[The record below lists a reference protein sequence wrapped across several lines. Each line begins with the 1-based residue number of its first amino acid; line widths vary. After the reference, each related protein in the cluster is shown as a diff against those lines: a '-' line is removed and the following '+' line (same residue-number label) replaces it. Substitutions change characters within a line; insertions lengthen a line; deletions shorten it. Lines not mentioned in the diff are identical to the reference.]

1 MGRTLR
7 ELRETMDPAELAI
20 WIARN
25 RESPI
30 GLDRED
36 FHAAQ
41 VAAAVGGGKVID
53 LMPRWGEAVRDDPEA
68 ALDRLMGGSG

>member
-53 LMPRWGEAVRDDPEA
+53 LMPRWGEAVGDDPDA
-68 ALDRLMGGSG
+68 ALDRLMGG

>member
-7 ELRETMDPAELAI
+7 ELREEMTADELLI
-20 WIARN
+20 WQARN

-41 VAAAVGGGKVID
+41 VASAIGGGKIAD
-53 LMPRWGEAVRDDPEA
+53 LLPRWGQDASDGDPM
-68 ALDRLMGGSG
+68 DNLMGGE

>member
-7 ELRETMDPAELAI
+7 ELRETMDPSELAI

-53 LMPRWGEAVRDDPEA
+53 LMPRWGEAGGDDPDV
-68 ALDRLMGGSG
+68 ALDRLMGG

>member
-7 ELRETMDPAELAI
+7 ELRDTMDAEELLI
-20 WIARN
+20 WQARN

-30 GLDRED
+30 GQDRED

-41 VAAAVGGGKVID
+41 VAAAMGGGKIVD
-53 LMPRWGEAVRDDPEA
+53 LMPRWGEAGDDDPDR
-68 ALDRLMGGSG
+68 ALDRFMGG

>member
-41 VAAAVGGGKVID
+41 ISAAMGGGKVID
-53 LMPRWGEAVRDDPEA
+53 LMPRWGEAGGDDPDA
-68 ALDRLMGGSG
+68 ALDRLMGG

>member
-30 GLDRED
+30 GMDRED

-41 VAAAVGGGKVID
+41 VAASVGGGKVID
-53 LMPRWGEAVRDDPEA
+53 LIPRWGEAVGDDPDA
-68 ALDRLMGGSG
+68 ALDRLMGG

>member
-7 ELRETMDPAELAI
+7 ELREEMTADELLI
-20 WIARN
+20 WQARN

-41 VAAAVGGGKVID
+41 VASAIGGGKIAD
-53 LMPRWGEAVRDDPEA
+53 LLPRWGQDAGDGDA
-68 ALDRLMGGSG
+68 IDNLMGGE

>member
-53 LMPRWGEAVRDDPEA
+53 LMPRWGEAASDDPDA
-68 ALDRLMGGSG
+68 ALDRLMGG

>member
-30 GLDRED
+30 GMDRED

-41 VAAAVGGGKVID
+41 VAASVGGGKVID
-53 LMPRWGEAVRDDPEA
+53 LMPRWGEAVGDDPDA
-68 ALDRLMGGSG
+68 ALDRFMGG

>member
-7 ELRETMDPAELAI
+7 ELREEMGADELLL
-20 WIARN
+20 WQARN

-30 GLDRED
+30 GLERED

-41 VAAAVGGGKVID
+41 VSAATGGGKVVD
-53 LMPRWGEAVRDDPEA
+53 YLPRWGEGGDEDPDAV
-68 ALDRLMGGSG
+68 LDRFMGG

>member
-7 ELRETMDPAELAI
+7 ELRETMGADELLV
-20 WIARN
+20 WQARN

-41 VAAAVGGGKVID
+41 VAAAAGGGKIID
-53 LMPRWGEAVRDDPEA
+53 LMPRWGESGGEDDP
-68 ALDRLMGGSG
+68 LDRLMGGC

>member
-7 ELRETMDPAELAI
+7 ELREEMDAGELLL
-20 WIARN
+20 WMARN

-30 GLDRED
+30 GLERED

-41 VAAAVGGGKVID
+41 VAAASGGGKIAD
-53 LMPRWGEAVRDDPEA
+53 FMPRWGESVDDDPDSV
-68 ALDRLMGGSG
+68 LDRFMGG